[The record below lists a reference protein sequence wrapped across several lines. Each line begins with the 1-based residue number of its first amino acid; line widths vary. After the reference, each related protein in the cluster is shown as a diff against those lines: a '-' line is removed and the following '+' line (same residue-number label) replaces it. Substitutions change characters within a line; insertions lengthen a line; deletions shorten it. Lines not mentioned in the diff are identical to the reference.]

1 MTFQDRISRLG
12 PFARN
17 LLAYAASEAAA
28 KASRLLVVVAV
39 ARTMDAAAIGVAAA
53 ALAASDILKALT
65 ENGAVQRI
73 IAAPQSELEATC
85 RTARRIFIAWCLGLF
100 VLQTSVA
107 GLLLATGGSAVV
119 SALIVILACEYLF
132 MPAGLVQVA
141 LAMREGK
148 LQQTAAISAGQVVGA
163 NFMCLVLAI
172 VWPGPLALVLP
183 RLMSAPIWLIAVRR
197 LRPWRP
203 DRSQTPAPIGP
214 FIRFGWA
221 VLGVELVKALRMQ
234 VDKLL
239 VGVLMGAEA
248 LGLYFMA
255 FNAGLG
261 LANSFS
267 VAFGTV
273 LYPHLCG
280 SDDRGNALQRALF
293 LAVGIIAPVVIL
305 QSVAAP
311 LYVPILFGEQ
321 WQDLSQVVSILCLAA
336 IPGVVWSAAA
346 QWLRAANRPQIE
358 FVATAAMTLALVANT
373 ALMAPYGLEAL
384 AWGYLAVATITQLGA
399 AFPTLAN
406 ALKPKLAEA

>member
-1 MTFQDRISRLG
+1 MTLQDHFVRFG

-39 ARTMDAAAIGVAAA
+39 ARTMDAEAIGIAAA

-73 IAAPQSELEATC
+73 IAAPQAQLEATC
-85 RTARRIFIAWCLGLF
+85 RTARRIFTAWCLGLF
-100 VLQTSVA
+100 VLQAAVA
-107 GLLLATGGSAVV
+107 GALFASGGSAVV
-119 SALIVILACEYLF
+119 SVLIVILAAEYIF

-163 NFMCLVLAI
+163 NFMCVVLA
-172 VWPGPLALVLP
+172 VLWPGPLALVLP

-203 DRSQTPAPIGP
+203 DPSQPPAPLAP
-214 FIRFGWA
+214 FLRFGWA
-221 VLGVELVKALRMQ
+221 VLGVEVVKALRLQ
-234 VDKLL
+234 ADKLL
-239 VGVLMGAEA
+239 VGLLLGAES

-267 VAFGTV
+267 IAFATV

-280 SDDRGNALQRALF
+280 SDDRANALQRALT

-305 QSVAAP
+305 QSLAAP
-311 LYVPILFGEQ
+311 HYVPILFGDQ
-321 WQDLSQVVSILCLAA
+321 WQDLSHVVSILCLAA

-346 QWLRAANRPQIE
+346 QWLRAENRPESE
-358 FVATAAMTLALVANT
+358 FAATAVMTLALIANT

-399 AFPTLAN
+399 ALLPLVT
-406 ALKPKLAEA
+406 ALKPHLVEA